1 MSNTLLRSK
10 TAAAFFAVS
19 AGLGSAM
26 FLANSAAAQTT
37 NQGTGQTMEQPSGQ
51 AAPSAGGQG
60 MPSAAM
66 PSGGGEIPQD
76 QLVKL
81 DLNKDGS
88 VAREEYNQAMAA
100 AFKNLDKNS
109 DNALT
114 PEEVGT
120 ILTPEQFAAVDA
132 NKDGKISNEE
142 MVTQVTSDFDAADT
156 NKDGQLK

>member
-26 FLANSAAAQTT
+26 LLASSASAQTT
-37 NQGTGQTMEQPSGQ
+37 NQGTGQSMEQPAGQ
-51 AAPSAGGQG
+51 AAPSASGQP
-60 MPSAAM
+60 MPQGAM
-66 PSGGGEIPQD
+66 PAGGGEIPQD

-81 DLNKDGS
+81 DLNKDGAVS
-88 VAREEYNQAMAA
+88 KEEYNQAMAA
-100 AFKNLDKNS
+100 AFKNLDKNG

-114 PEEVGT
+114 PDEVGS
-120 ILTPEQFAAVDA
+120 ILTPEQFAAVDT
-132 NKDGKISNEE
+132 NQDGKISNDE
-142 MVTQVTSDFDAADT
+142 MISQVTSDFDAADT

>member
-66 PSGGGEIPQD
+66 PPAGGEIPQD

-88 VAREEYNQAMAA
+88 VGREEYNQAMAA

>member
-26 FLANSAAAQTT
+26 FLANSASAQTAT
-37 NQGTGQTMEQPSGQ
+37 QGTGQTMEQPGQ
-51 AAPSAGGQG
+51 AAPSANGQ
-60 MPSAAM
+60 AM
-66 PSGGGEIPQD
+66 PQGAMPAGGGEIPQD
-76 QLVKL
+76 QLAKL
-81 DLNKDGS
+81 DINKDGA
-88 VAREEYNQAMAA
+88 VAKEEYNEAMGA

-114 PEEVGT
+114 PEEVGA

-132 NKDGKISNEE
+132 NKDGKISNDE
-142 MVTQVTSDFDAADT
+142 MITQVTSDFDAADT

>member
-1 MSNTLLRSK
+1 MSNTFLRSK
-10 TAAAFFAVS
+10 TAAALFAVS
-19 AGLGSAM
+19 ASLGSAM
-26 FLANSAAAQTT
+26 FLANSATAQTT

-60 MPSAAM
+60 MPQAAM
-66 PSGGGEIPQD
+66 PSSGGEIPQD

-81 DLNKDGS
+81 DLNKDGA
-88 VAREEYNQAMAA
+88 VGREEYNQAMAA

-114 PEEVGT
+114 AEEVGT
-120 ILTPEQFAAVDA
+120 ILTTEQFAAVDA
-132 NKDGKISNEE
+132 NKDGKISSDE
-142 MVTQVTSDFDAADT
+142 MITQVTSDFDAADT

>member
-19 AGLGSAM
+19 AGLGSAL
-26 FLANSAAAQTT
+26 FLANSATAQTT
-37 NQGTGQTMEQPSGQ
+37 NQGTMEQPSGQ
-51 AAPSAGGQG
+51 ATPSAGGQG
-60 MPSAAM
+60 MPQAAM

-81 DLNKDGS
+81 DMNKDGS
-88 VAREEYNQAMAA
+88 VSKEEYNQAMTA

-132 NKDGKISNEE
+132 DKDGKISNEE
-142 MVTQVTSDFDAADT
+142 MITQVTSDFDAADT